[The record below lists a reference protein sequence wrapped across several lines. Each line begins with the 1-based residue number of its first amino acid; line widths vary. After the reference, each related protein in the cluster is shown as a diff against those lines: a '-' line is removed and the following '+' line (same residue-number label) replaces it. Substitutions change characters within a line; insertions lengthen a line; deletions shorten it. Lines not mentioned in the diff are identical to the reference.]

1 MTESVT
7 RFPPLERSAMTERQ
21 KAVADEI
28 AAGPRGSLKGP
39 FLVLIHNPELASC
52 VQAVGEHLRFGTEI
66 PNTLIELAILVV
78 AHRWNCRYEWF
89 AHARIAREAGVTPE
103 MISELAIG
111 KMPSSMNADEA
122 LVHRFSVETA
132 WDGRPG
138 EVALDRAQERFGRS
152 AVLDLIAVVGYYTML
167 AMVLNAAQVPV
178 PEHPIEL
185 QKAISQRPT
194 TQVD

>member
-1 MTESVT
+1 MTESVQ
-7 RFPPLERSAMTERQ
+7 RFPPLERGAMTERQ

-52 VQAVGEHLRFGTEI
+52 VQAVGEHLRFGTAI
-66 PNTLIELAILVV
+66 PKPLIELAILVV

-89 AHARIAREAGVTPE
+89 AHARIAREAGVSAD

-111 KMPSSMNADEA
+111 ELPSPMSADEA

-132 WDGRPG
+132 WDGRPS
-138 EVALDRAQERFGRS
+138 EVALDKAEAIFGRP
-152 AVLDLIAVVGYYTML
+152 AVLDLIAIVGYYTML

-178 PEHPIEL
+178 PDHPIQL
-185 QKAISQRPT
+185 KQTPAMRPT

>member
-1 MTESVT
+1 MTESVM

-52 VQAVGEHLRFGTEI
+52 VQTVGEHLRFGTAI
-66 PNTLIELAILVV
+66 PKTLIELAILVV
-78 AHRWNCRYEWF
+78 AHRWNCQYEWF
-89 AHARIAREAGVTPE
+89 AHARIAREAGVKEE
-103 MISELAIG
+103 MISELAVG
-111 KMPSSMNADEA
+111 KMPSSMSPDEA

-138 EVALDRAQERFGRS
+138 EAALDRAEERFGRPT
-152 AVLDLIAVVGYYTML
+152 VLDLIAIVGYYTML

-185 QKAISQRPT
+185 QKAASIRPM
-194 TQVD
+194 TQVG

>member
-1 MTESVT
+1 MS
-7 RFPPLERSAMTERQ
+7 
-21 KAVADEI
+21 
-28 AAGPRGSLKGP
+28 
-39 FLVLIHNPELASC
+39 
-52 VQAVGEHLRFGTEI
+52 
-66 PNTLIELAILVV
+66 
-78 AHRWNCRYEWF
+78 
-89 AHARIAREAGVTPE
+89 
-103 MISELAIG
+103 
-111 KMPSSMNADEA
+111 ADEA

-138 EVALDRAQERFGRS
+138 EVALDRAEERFGRP

-185 QKAISQRPT
+185 QKATSLRPT